1 MNEEIKRK
9 RNQQHREETN
19 ERMNRT
25 ILFMVSLWR
34 MNGYKCSI
42 RKSKRISKKE
52 YRYPKVY
59 LEKVIYEKRNIEEEA
74 KKYIT
79 KGIKGRFYEIT
90 IQNGK
95 MEIMKEILEKK
106 GYQFQLIK
114 SKKTANKKY
123 MFRNIEECIKE
134 GEKIDIEKCI
144 EMLIDEMNKIN
155 EINKK
160 EVELGEGF
168 MEIEEN

>member
-114 SKKTANKKY
+114 K
-123 MFRNIEECIKE
+123 CIKE